1 MTAGNDYPRVVITGI
16 GIVSPIGIGTHAFWQ
31 SLTGGKSGIDFL
43 QTIPASD
50 LPTKLAAEIRDFVP
64 ENYIAN
70 RKFIKVMTR
79 DIQLGVA
86 AASLAMAD
94 SKLKESGGTDP
105 DRLGVV
111 FGAGRI
117 PTTPGELSA
126 VTKACLGADA
136 NFDPQL
142 WGTESLNHIHPLWL
156 LRQLP
161 NMPACHVSIEHDA
174 RGPNNTITNRD
185 SSAILALAE
194 GRRVIERG
202 AADYMIVGASTSH
215 LNPVDLAKMGLYE
228 RLNQRWTDPQKACRP
243 FDRDRDGIIVGEG
256 AAAFILESY
265 EHAHRRGAPIYGVI
279 LGVGAGCD
287 AAGADSADLGRGLS
301 VAVQAALRQA
311 GIEPSELGHINAHG
325 KSTLA
330 DDCIESRAYHRSLG
344 DYAESVPVTAMKSY
358 FGHFEAGSGAVELAG
373 TLLSLQGGML
383 PPTLNYET
391 PDPLCRLNV
400 TREEPHQLKTRTAIS
415 VNRSSIGQSAA
426 VVVRAI

>member
-1 MTAGNDYPRVVITGI
+1 MTAGTEYPRVVITGV
-16 GIVSPIGIGTHAFWQ
+16 GIVSPIGIGKHAFWQ

-43 QTIPASD
+43 QTIPACD

-70 RKFIKVMTR
+70 KKFIKVMTR

-94 SKLKESGGTDP
+94 SKLKEVGTDP

-117 PTTPGELSA
+117 PTTPGELAA
-126 VTKACLGADA
+126 VTKACLGADK
-136 NFDPQL
+136 NFDPQR

-185 SSAILALAE
+185 SSAILSLAE

-215 LNPVDLAKMGLYE
+215 LNPVDMAKMGLYE
-228 RLNQRWTDPQKACRP
+228 RLNQRWTDPHKACRP
-243 FDRDRDGIIVGEG
+243 FDRDRDGIIIGEG
-256 AAAFILESY
+256 AAAFILETY
-265 EHAHRRGAPIYGVI
+265 EHAHRRGAPIYGEI

-287 AAGADSADLGRGLS
+287 AANPDSDDLGRGLS
-301 VAVQAALRQA
+301 VAVHAALRQA
-311 GIEPSELGHINAHG
+311 GIEPKELGHINAHG
-325 KSTLA
+325 KSTLP

-373 TLLSLQGGML
+373 TLLSLQGGVL

-400 TREEPHQLKTRTAIS
+400 AREEPHKLKTRTAIS

>member
-265 EHAHRRGAPIYGVI
+265 ENGDLRGAPIYGEI